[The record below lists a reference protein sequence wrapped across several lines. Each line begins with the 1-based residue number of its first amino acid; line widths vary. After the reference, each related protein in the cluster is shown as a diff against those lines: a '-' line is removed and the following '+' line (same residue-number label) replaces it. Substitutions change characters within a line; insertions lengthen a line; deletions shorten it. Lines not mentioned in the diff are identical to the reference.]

1 MFKFSSSIGLSEPFN
16 SNLKPFLSNG
26 YSLEL
31 LLLLFHEQNKNNGAE
46 GTKGIEEIY
55 NNLSSNKPKRYTFDK
70 FLNRLIDQNIIKKCK
85 LSDKRKIGL
94 VLTEEFYFTS
104 KKILNK

>member
-1 MFKFSSSIGLSEPFN
+1 MLNIIKMISN

-31 LLLLFHEQNKNNGAE
+31 LLILFNEQNKNNN
-46 GTKGIEEIY
+46 KKCIEEIY
-55 NNLSSNKPKRYTFDK
+55 INLLSNKPKRYTFDK
-70 FLNRLIDQNIIKKCK
+70 FINRLIDQKIIKKYR

-94 VLTEEFYFTS
+94 VLNKEYYETS
-104 KKILNK
+104 KIIFNK